1 MTARL
6 ATAYGVTFLAFVL
19 IDVPYL
25 MTVGVP
31 MFRAVLGDVLLQDAR
46 IAPAVIFYL
55 LYPVGIVFFASRP
68 ALADG
73 SLATAAINGA
83 AFGFFAYMTYELT
96 NHATM
101 RLWSWNLVVVDTLW
115 GTVLTAASA
124 VIGVAVARRVSVR
137 PAA

>member
-1 MTARL
+1 MFPRL

-25 MTVGVP
+25 MTAGVP
-31 MFRAVLGDVLLQDAR
+31 MFRAVLGEVLLQEPR
-46 IAPAVIFYL
+46 LAPAILFYL
-55 LYPVGIVFFASRP
+55 LFPAGIVYFAGRP

-73 SLATAAINGA
+73 SLVTAAVKGA

-96 NHATM
+96 NHATL
-101 RLWSWNLVVVDTLW
+101 RLWSWNLVVLDTLW
-115 GTVLTAASA
+115 GTFLTAASA
-124 VIGVAVARRVSVR
+124 VIGVAVARRVSVP

>member
-31 MFRAVLGDVLLQDAR
+31 MFRTVLGDVLLQEPR
-46 IAPAVIFYL
+46 LAPAILFYL
-55 LYPVGIVFFASRP
+55 LFPAGIVFFASRQ

-73 SLATAAINGA
+73 SLATAAINGG

-101 RLWSWNLVVVDTLW
+101 RLWAWNLVIIDTLW
-115 GTVLTAASA
+115 GTVLTAAAA
-124 VIGVAVARRVSVR
+124 VIGVVVARRISVR
-137 PAA
+137 PSA